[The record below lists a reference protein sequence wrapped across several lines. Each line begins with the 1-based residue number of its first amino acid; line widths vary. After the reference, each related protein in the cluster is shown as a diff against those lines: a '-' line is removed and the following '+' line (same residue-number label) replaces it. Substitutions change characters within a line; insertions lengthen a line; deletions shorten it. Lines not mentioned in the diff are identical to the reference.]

1 MSMCR
6 LLVPVLASLLTLAL
20 PNAFAEA
27 ASLGYVDMQRVLE
40 ESSLGK
46 KVQEELRREFEPR
59 AQELGK
65 TEAEIRK
72 MQESLARESALMST
86 EQVKKKEG
94 EIKQRLEAYQKA
106 GGALQQ
112 ELSKVQQEKGRTVLV
127 PAQKAVDAVSK
138 QKKLSMV
145 VERNLGGIL
154 YLDETLDIT
163 ADVIKHMDANA
174 K

>member
-1 MSMCR
+1 MPIRR
-6 LLVPVLASLLTLAL
+6 LLVTILALAL
-20 PNAFAEA
+20 PLAVLEA
-27 ASLGYVDMQRVLE
+27 ASLGYVDMQKVLE

-46 KVQEELRREFEPR
+46 KVQEQLRKDFEPR

-65 TEAEIRK
+65 TEAEIRQQ
-72 MQESLARESALMST
+72 QESLARESALMSAD
-86 EQVKKKEG
+86 QVKKKEA
-94 EIKQRLEAYQKA
+94 EIKQRIEAYQKA

-112 ELSKVQQEKGRTVLV
+112 ELAKVQQEKGREVMG
-127 PAQKAVDAVSK
+127 PAQKAVDAVAK

-145 VERNLGGIL
+145 VERSLAGIL
-154 YLDETLDIT
+154 YLEPGLDIT

>member
-1 MSMCR
+1 MPMRR
-6 LLVPVLASLLTLAL
+6 LLVPLLALAL
-20 PNAFAEA
+20 PFSAFGA

-40 ESSLGK
+40 ESALGK
-46 KVQEELRREFEPR
+46 KVQEQLRKDFEPR

-65 TEAEIRK
+65 SEAEIRQL
-72 MQESLARESALMST
+72 QEALARESALMST
-86 EQVKKKEG
+86 EQLKKKEAD
-94 EIKQRLEAYQKA
+94 IKQRVESYQKA

-112 ELSKVQQEKGRTVLV
+112 ELAKVQQAKGREIMG

-145 VERNLGGIL
+145 VERNLAGIL
-154 YLDETLDIT
+154 YLDQALDIT

>member
-1 MSMCR
+1 MSMHR
-6 LLVPVLASLLTLAL
+6 LLLPLLALAL
-20 PNAFAEA
+20 PCAVAQA

-40 ESSLGK
+40 ESALGK
-46 KVQEELRREFEPR
+46 KVQAELRKDFEPR

-86 EQVKKKEG
+86 EQVKKRET
-94 EIKQRLEAYQKA
+94 EIKQRIESYQKA

-112 ELSKVQQEKGRTVLV
+112 ELAKVQQEKGRTIMV
-127 PAQKAVDAVSK
+127 PAQKAVESVSK

-145 VERNLGGIL
+145 VERSMAGIL
-154 YLDETLDIT
+154 YLDEALDIT
-163 ADVIKHMDANA
+163 PDVIKLMDANA